1 MRSLS
6 VTSASRRPLYWA
18 FEEVVVLE
26 VMKFAMS
33 ATPSRPLPTPGLLGL
48 TQLRSCLPKPVVKGE
63 PISRPWP
70 GIVLQLTPSDRPALA
85 QVEGLIP
92 VLTTPEPG
100 KERYVAAMLPE
111 GAEAANDE
119 VSYQPLPTLLELG
132 ARAVS

>member
-1 MRSLS
+1 MRSLP

-33 ATPSRPLPTPGLLGL
+33 ATPSRPLPRPGLLGL

-85 QVEGLIP
+85 HVEGLIP
-92 VLTTPEPG
+92 VLTTLEPG
-100 KERYVAAMLPE
+100 KVRYFEAMLPE
-111 GAEAANDE
+111 GAKASKAA
-119 VSYQPLPTLLELG
+119 VSYQPLPVLLELG
-132 ARAVS
+132 LRAVS